1 MIRNVLFVSSCVS
14 TLVLIYLIFMWV
26 PTERTLGISQRIF
39 YVHVP
44 IGWVGMV
51 SIIVVGIASVV
62 HLITRNNFW
71 DAIAY
76 SAAELGII
84 FATLIL
90 LTGAI
95 WAKPAWGVWWTWD
108 PKLTTT
114 LILWF
119 IYVGYL
125 MVRSFSQGTRG
136 RMYASAVALLGAI
149 DAPIIYLASV
159 WWRSAHPPLNIGPL
173 AEQEM
178 SLDSKMLITLF
189 VAIITFTIF
198 YVYLMVERFS
208 FRRVED
214 KLDEVH
220 QYVSVNL

>member
-1 MIRNVLFVSSCVS
+1 LIRNALFVSSCVS

>member
-1 MIRNVLFVSSCVS
+1 MIRNALFVSSCVS

-178 SLDSKMLITLF
+178 SLDSKMIITLF

>member
-1 MIRNVLFVSSCVS
+1 MIRSALFLLSFVS

-51 SIIVVGIASVV
+51 SIVVVGVASVV

-95 WAKPAWGVWWTWD
+95 WAKPAWGVCWTWD

-125 MVRSFSQGTRG
+125 MVRTFSQGPTG

-178 SLDSKMLITLF
+178 SLDSRMLITLF
-189 VAIITFTIF
+189 VAIVTFTVF
-198 YVYLMVERFS
+198 YIYLMVERFN

>member
-1 MIRNVLFVSSCVS
+1 MIRNGLFVLSCVS
-14 TLVLIYLIFMWV
+14 TLLLIYLIFMWV

-51 SIIVVGIASVV
+51 SIVVVGVASVV

-220 QYVSVNL
+220 QYVSINL

>member
-1 MIRNVLFVSSCVS
+1 
-14 TLVLIYLIFMWV
+14 MWV

-51 SIIVVGIASVV
+51 SIVVVEVASVV

-71 DAIAY
+71 DAIALFCSRIRNNFCY
-76 SAAELGII
+76 FDS
-84 FATLIL
+84 FNWC
-90 LTGAI
+90 I

-125 MVRSFSQGTRG
+125 MVRTFSQGPTG
-136 RMYASAVALLGAI
+136 RMYASAVVLLGAI

-159 WWRSAHPPLNIGPL
+159 WWRSVILPEYRSL

-178 SLDSKMLITLF
+178 SLDSRMLITLF
-189 VAIITFTIF
+189 VAIVTFYCFLYI
-198 YVYLMVERFS
+198 LMVERFN

-220 QYVSVNL
+220 QYVSLIYNNFLFRLVAFFLFY

>member
-1 MIRNVLFVSSCVS
+1 MIRNALFVSSCVS

>member
-1 MIRNVLFVSSCVS
+1 MIRNALFVSSCVS

-76 SAAELGII
+76 SAAELGLI